1 MAARNTLLRYGSVA
15 MAFHWLIAALIVT
28 NLGLGLW
35 FGEFMT
41 RHDALLYPVVQ
52 IHKSIGLT
60 VLVLSLLRLGWR
72 LINPVPPLPRGMSPI
87 MRFLAHASHFG
98 LYFLMIVIPLTG
110 WLLVSAS
117 PLGNPTNYFWL
128 FIWPNLPLFTGMTR
142 EALHPIHELFSTTH
156 VVLAWLSIAAVLLH
170 VGAALYHHVIRRDD
184 VLKRM
189 VPGTQVSD
197 MA

>member
-1 MAARNTLLRYGSVA
+1 MAARNTLLRYGNVA
-15 MAFHWLIAALIVT
+15 MAFHWLIAALIVA

-41 RHDALLYPVVQ
+41 RHDPLLFPVVQ

-60 VLVLSLLRLGWR
+60 VLVLSVLRLGWR
-72 LINPVPPLPRGMSPI
+72 LINPVPALPRGMSAW
-87 MRFLAHASHFG
+87 MRVMAHLSHFG

-117 PLGNPTNYFWL
+117 PLGNPTNYFFL
-128 FIWPNLPLFTGMTR
+128 FNWPNLPLFTGMTR
-142 EALHPIHELFSTTH
+142 EALHPVHELFSTTH

-170 VGAALYHHVIRRDD
+170 VGAALYHHFLRRDD
-184 VLKRM
+184 VLRRM
-189 VPGTQVSD
+189 LPGTQVSD

>member
-1 MAARNTLLRYGSVA
+1 MAARNTLLRYGGVA

-28 NLGLGLW
+28 NIALGLW
-35 FGEFMT
+35 FGEFMA
-41 RHDALLYPVVQ
+41 HQDALRFPVVQ

-60 VLVLSLLRLGWR
+60 VLVLSVLRLGWR
-72 LINPVPPLPRGMSPI
+72 LINPVPALPRGMSAW
-87 MRFLAHASHFG
+87 MRVMAHLSHFT

-128 FIWPNLPLFTGMTR
+128 FGWPNLPFFTGMTR
-142 EALHPIHELFSTTH
+142 AALHPLHDLFGTTH
-156 VVLAWLSIAAVLLH
+156 VVLAWLSIAAILLH
-170 VGAALYHHVIRRDD
+170 VGAALYHHFLRRDD
-184 VLKRM
+184 VLRRM
-189 VPGTQVSD
+189 LPGTQVSD